1 MLAVFTW
8 AVWVLAAAFRPLS
21 AIATEQPSR
30 EAPRHI
36 AIELV
41 AESLMPAAG
50 SRTAL
55 AIAMRPQDGWHGYW
69 RSPGDAGRPLKLA
82 WTLPEGMRVSDPAY
96 PVPTTLVIEG
106 MMNHVYSEPYAL
118 LVALDVPAGLRG
130 GAKLPITVKLDYLV
144 CSNTICVQES
154 RRVSIELTVGDGEPN
169 ATSTA
174 SFEIWRRALPR
185 PLKSRVHFETVGGQ
199 FRLGVPLPKSMAFR
213 RPHLF
218 AVTDGAISHAAPQI
232 FSRNEDTL
240 VIETEAG
247 PTPPKT
253 FDGVLSLGDGT
264 GLSFIATVGAVRTT
278 GLSGRRRRSR

>member
-1 MLAVFTW
+1 MLAVLTW
-8 AVWVLAAAFRPLS
+8 AVWGLAATFQPLS

-50 SRTAL
+50 SRTTL

-69 RSPGDAGRPLKLA
+69 QSPGDAGRPLKLA

-130 GAKLPITVKLDYLV
+130 GAKLPIMVKLDYLV

-174 SFEIWRRALPR
+174 GFEIWRRALPR
-185 PLKSRVHFETVGGQ
+185 PLKSRVHFETVGGR

-213 RPHLF
+213 RSHLF
-218 AVTDGAISHAAPQI
+218 AMTDGAISHAAPQI
-232 FSRNEDTL
+232 FSRNGDTL

-264 GLSFIATVGAVRTT
+264 GLSFTATVGAVRTT